1 MTKFGRGGSRP
12 PFRFSGGGQSKK
24 FSLLEACVNVT
35 IGIGVA
41 WGLSFLVFPIFGYE
55 PTVMKTLWISLIFT
69 AVSLIRSYLLRR
81 LFNLICMRYGK

>member
-1 MTKFGRGGSRP
+1 MRGGTRSPSRS
-12 PFRFSGGGQSKK
+12 RVQGQSKQ

-35 IGIGVA
+35 IGIIVA

-69 AVSLIRSYLLRR
+69 GVSLIRSYLLRR
-81 LFNLICMRYGK
+81 MFNLISIRYGK